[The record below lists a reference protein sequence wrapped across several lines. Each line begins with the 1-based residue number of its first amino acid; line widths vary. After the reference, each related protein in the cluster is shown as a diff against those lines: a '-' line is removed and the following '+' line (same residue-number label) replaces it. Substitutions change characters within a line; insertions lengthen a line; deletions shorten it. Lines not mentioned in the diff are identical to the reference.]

1 MKKPLRIIFGAAI
14 ILLSLCVVGISSTF
28 PEAVVAGRKI
38 PGPAFF
44 PMLLAVILVPCGIH
58 QIVGGLRTEREERW
72 VPGLGALNGTIIVLS
87 LILYVVV
94 MDWIGYALSTFL
106 FSLFLLLRLK
116 VPFFKA
122 ATVAVI
128 TVGFILVVFGR
139 IFLIQLPAGELG
151 LPW

>member
-1 MKKPLRIIFGAAI
+1 
-14 ILLSLCVVGISSTF
+14 
-28 PEAVVAGRKI
+28 
-38 PGPAFF
+38 
-44 PMLLAVILVPCGIH
+44 
-58 QIVGGLRTEREERW
+58 REERW

-94 MDWIGYALSTFL
+94 MDRIGYALSTFL